1 MKSNLKKTKIVA
13 TLGPACKSK
22 TAIHK
27 LIKSGVNVFR
37 INFSHAK
44 DNEVNNYV
52 NIVRELNKKYQ
63 YNVAILADLQGPK
76 IRLGE
81 LEENIQLKK
90 GDEIS
95 VKTGTC
101 FVGNRKE
108 SYKTE
113 VSICCFVLLFCCKRN
128 Q

>member
-22 TAIHK
+22 TVIHN

-44 DNEVNNYV
+44 DDEVNNYV
-52 NIVRELNKKYQ
+52 SIIRTLNKKHQ

-81 LEENIQLKK
+81 LEEIIKLKK

-95 VKTGTC
+95 IKNIHIASSQNLPCLNLIVYNNI
-101 FVGNRKE
+101 F
-108 SYKTE
+108 
-113 VSICCFVLLFCCKRN
+113 
-128 Q
+128 